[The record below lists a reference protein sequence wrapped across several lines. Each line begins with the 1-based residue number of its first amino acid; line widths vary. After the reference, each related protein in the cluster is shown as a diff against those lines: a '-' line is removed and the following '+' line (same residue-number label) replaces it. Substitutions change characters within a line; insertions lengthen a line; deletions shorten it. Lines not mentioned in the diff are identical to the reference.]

1 MYLKHF
7 SLQELP
13 FSITP
18 DTSFLFK
25 DNNHQEALNTI
36 LIALAHGDGF
46 IKITGEVGTGKTMLC
61 RTLLKNMA
69 DNFITAYIP
78 NPFLPPLELY
88 IALADELSIEHQ
100 ENIGLHKLVKLITE
114 KLIALIKQDKKV
126 VLLIDEAQALP
137 DDSLEALRLI
147 TNIETEK
154 FKLIQIVLFGQPELN
169 ERLNL
174 KKFRQL
180 KQRITFSYTLQ
191 PLDYETATGYIS
203 HRLTHAGWN
212 GPSCFK
218 KDALK
223 YLFNASRGIPRLLN
237 ILCHKSLMAAYGKGD
252 INITRKHAK
261 LAVDDTED
269 ASLPA
274 SRIILGLKL
283 ILLIAAG
290 AIFAYLSYSL
300 VNSS

>member
-1 MYLKHF
+1 MYLEHF

-25 DNNHQEALNTI
+25 DNNHQAAVNTV
-36 LIALAHGDGF
+36 LVALANGDGF

-61 RTLLKNMA
+61 RTLLKTLN

-88 IALADELSIEHQ
+88 IALADELNIEHQ
-100 ENIGLHKLVKLITE
+100 ENIGLHQLIKLITSR
-114 KLIALIKQDKKV
+114 LISLINQDKKV
-126 VLLIDEAQALP
+126 ILLIDEAQALP

-154 FKLIQIVLFGQPELN
+154 FKLIQIILLGQPELD

-174 KKFRQL
+174 KQFRQL
-180 KQRITFSYTLQ
+180 KQRITFSYTLK
-191 PLDYETATGYIS
+191 PLDYETASGYIS
-203 HRLTHAGWN
+203 HRLTKAGYS

-218 KDALK
+218 TDAVK
-223 YLFNASRGIPRLLN
+223 YIFNSSRGIPRLLN

-252 INITRKHAK
+252 FMITRKHAK
-261 LAVDDTED
+261 LAVQDTED
-269 ASLPA
+269 ASPPNHRAL
-274 SRIILGLKL
+274 LL
-283 ILLIAAG
+283 LLIVLVG
-290 AIFAYLSYSL
+290 SLFAYISYYGINL
-300 VNSS
+300 L